1 MIFLKF
7 RINKKSSFG
16 QELITQ
22 SSYFFIAKHNCD
34 GTNWIWGWSEL
45 NLIVHNTEFGWLI
58 QFLSL
63 FNRIFYPE
71 SFLVRL
77 LLKFV
82 SVNWSNSICTV
93 HSIWK
98 KSILC
103 LYIIRTQISF
113 QFWGPCFALTMCFI
127 ESLLLLLNLVKKK
140 NIYFSCGQFWSAGYT
155 IVSQYN
161 GAQLFVSLY

>member
-98 KSILC
+98 KINLMLIHNSNSD
-103 LYIIRTQISF
+103 IISVLRPVFCFYNVFHRVVVASF
-113 QFWGPCFALTMCFI
+113 
-127 ESLLLLLNLVKKK
+127 K
-140 NIYFSCGQFWSAGYT
+140 SC
-155 IVSQYN
+155 
-161 GAQLFVSLY
+161 